1 MRSMV
6 LRGQTSVSTP
16 SRLDVSMRLPVSIFQ
31 FAFEGPHD
39 TVMVRAAHHHD
50 GENLRVLLLLR
61 VNQMSVTLLAAS
73 AIAVLGP
80 YVAKAA
86 EAMAGKVGEHALEKG
101 EALLSSLWARW
112 RGKPASEAILSEF
125 VKDPVSGKA
134 NLQAELAVDLAT
146 DSQFQQAMQALIDGG
161 SPQAFQQ
168 QTVRDAAIVTG
179 PEIMRLVRGSA
190 TQVQDVTNAGAVVGP
205 KIGTIGE

>member
-1 MRSMV
+1 MRAV
-6 LRGQTSVSTP
+6 RNLYRK
-16 SRLDVSMRLPVSIFQ
+16 L
-31 FAFEGPHD
+31 A
-39 TVMVRAAHHHD
+39 RAALTQ
-50 GENLRVLLLLR
+50 GE
-61 VNQMSVTLLAAS
+61 NQMSVTLLAAS

-86 EAMAGKVGEHALEKG
+86 EGMAGKVGEKVLEKG
-101 EALLSSLWARW
+101 EALLSGLWARW
-112 RGKPASEAILSEF
+112 KGKPASEAILSEF

-146 DSQFQQAMQALIDGG
+146 DSHFQQAVQALIDGG

-168 QTVRDAAIVTG
+168 QTVRDATIVTG
-179 PEIMRLVRGSA
+179 PEIVRLVRGSA
-190 TQVQDVTNAGAVVGP
+190 TQVQDVANAQVVMGP